1 MKTSNTLKDAQY
13 TSDQTNDCASPAKLD
28 QNVFLI
34 GFMGC
39 GKSTLA
45 SWLEQTYGLDIIE
58 MDQLIAKQNGMSIAE
73 IFATKGEEYFRSEET
88 ELLKNCA
95 TMKNKVI
102 SCGGGVVMRPVNVE
116 EMKKSGKI
124 VLLTAKPE
132 TILERTKDDH
142 GRPLLENNKSV
153 DKIAAL
159 MEARR
164 PAYEAAAHFVI
175 ETDGKTTAQIGEELF
190 ARFNQ

>member
-1 MKTSNTLKDAQY
+1 MKTLNTVKNVQPS
-13 TSDQTNDCASPAKLD
+13 SDQTKECASPAKLD

-45 SWLEQTYGLDIIE
+45 SWLEQKHGLDIIE
-58 MDQLIAKQNGMSIAE
+58 MDQLIAEQNGMSIAE

-95 TMKNKVI
+95 SMKNKVI

-153 DKIAAL
+153 EKIAAL

-164 PAYEAAAHFVI
+164 PAYEAAADFVI

-190 ARFNQ
+190 AGFNQ